1 MDVVRTEVTA
11 MGGRIETA
19 STSGQGTAFR
29 MLLPLTTAV
38 TQVVLMQAGQ
48 QTVAVPSTLV
58 ETVRR
63 VPAAELEQAYAQGV
77 LRHGE
82 EDLPFFWLGSCC
94 RMPCVARRKVA
105 PCRWWWCEARTSA
118 WPSTSAR
125 SWATRKWW

>member
-63 VPAAELEQAYAQGV
+63 VPAAELEQAYAQACCARRGGPALLLAGFLLQDA
-77 LRHGE
+77 LR
-82 EDLPFFWLGSCC
+82 
-94 RMPCVARRKVA
+94 ARRKVA